1 MWSPDEAWKEDW
13 SLKCHFGPLAAQV
26 VLGAGGRGEDS
37 PRPGHRWRRK
47 RRKSQTWLLS
57 PAPHLRNALQAREG
71 SSIPTRG
78 DNGQLQGAIH
88 FINQTAQFR
97 PSVFIAEI
105 KTKIEEHICKTFHC
119 QELR

>member
-47 RRKSQTWLLS
+47 SQTWLLS
-57 PAPHLRNALQAREG
+57 PTPHPRDPLQEREG
-71 SSIPTRG
+71 SSIPTHG
-78 DNGQLQGAIH
+78 DNRQQQGAIH

-97 PSVFIAEI
+97 PSVFITEI
-105 KTKIEEHICKTFHC
+105 ETKIEEHIYCKIFHC